1 MYIVNPQGVLVY
13 AGGIDSIPSARVAD
27 IEKATNYVKAALA
40 DVTGGKPIAAATTQA
55 YGCTI
60 KYKPS

>member
-1 MYIVNPQGVLVY
+1 VLVY